1 MSRPAIAI
9 LLVALSLSAPLSLSG
24 AIPASAAIPSPR
36 EFLGHDV
43 GEDRYLA
50 PWDRVV
56 AYMRALDEAS
66 DRISI
71 ESAGTSTLG
80 NDMPVVIL
88 TSEENQR
95 NLSRHRDTAR
105 RLALSEDLS
114 EEEAN
119 TLIDQGKAIVL
130 VTCSIH
136 STEVGST
143 QMAMELAHQ
152 IATTTDD
159 DMLRWLDDVILLV
172 MPSINPDGQVMVV
185 DWYNKHLGT
194 EHEGGRLPWL
204 YHHYAGHDNNR
215 DFYML
220 TQKESRAVNDV
231 LYKRWFPQVFLDE
244 HQMGS
249 TGPRMFVPPQ
259 TDPVA
264 PEISSMTLM
273 FADLMGTMMALRLEE
288 AGKRGVGRDMIFD
301 SYWPGGTRNTA
312 WWKNVVGLLTE
323 VASARIATP
332 LTIEPGELEG
342 GQKGLPTHVRRAN
355 YLSPWEGGS
364 WRLRDIIDYELI
376 ATKALLEGCSRYRRD
391 LLANVNRLA
400 REETSRGRTESPY
413 AFLVPKDQ
421 HDLSATALMIDLL
434 LRHGVHVDRADADI
448 VVQGVGGAST
458 IVPSGSFAIRTAQP
472 YRPFILTMLT
482 PQRYPEILDTV
493 GGKNIPPYDVTSW
506 SLPIAMGV
514 DVLRVDAPFDPVAA
528 RLRRLEEP
536 VWPGGKVPAAPG
548 GYLIPHAA
556 DAAFLA
562 MNRLIKQG
570 RPVYWLQETGDAPPG
585 DIWIPHDAA
594 TQKEMSD
601 LSVAARVP
609 IHALASRPRGRA
621 LRVERSRAGL
631 YKPWDASMDEG
642 WTRWL
647 FDTYEVPYTSIDNKQ
662 ITSGLFTRNIDVL
675 VLPDVGKSIIAE
687 GRPPEGTPY
696 VPLPTEYAGGLGTDG
711 AREIKKWVR
720 EKGGVVV
727 ALDSSADYIIDI
739 LELPVRNVLA
749 GEDKDRVD
757 CPGSML
763 RLLVDATHPVAY
775 GMRAEDAGYFAGSPA
790 FETRVPD
797 PRFDRRVVA
806 SYPERAEDLLVS
818 GYLRGGEMLARRA
831 AVVDLKVG
839 NGRVV
844 LIGLRAQHRAQP
856 HRTFKL
862 LFNAVHLPG
871 LEETSL
877 P

>member
-1 MSRPAIAI
+1 MSRSAIAP
-9 LLVALSLSAPLSLSG
+9 LLVALSLCAAS
-24 AIPASAAIPSPR
+24 PATAAGVPSPR
-36 EFLGHDV
+36 DFLGRNV

-50 PWDRVV
+50 RWDQVV

-95 NLSRHRDTAR
+95 NLPQHRDAAR

-114 EEEAN
+114 EEEAQR
-119 TLIDQGKAIVL
+119 LIDHGKTIVL

-143 QMAMELAHQ
+143 QLAMELAHQ
-152 IATTTDD
+152 VATTADP
-159 DMLRWLDDVILLV
+159 DMLRWLDDVILLL
-172 MPSINPDGQVMVV
+172 MPSINPDGQVMVI

-194 EHEGGRLPWL
+194 ELEGGRLPWL

-231 LYKRWFPQVFLDE
+231 LYMRWFPQVYLDE

-312 WWKNVVGLLTE
+312 WWKNVIGLLTE

-342 GQKGLPTHVRRAN
+342 GEKGLPTHVRRAN
-355 YLSPWEGGS
+355 YLSPWEGGT

-391 LLANVNRLA
+391 LLANINRLA
-400 REETSRGRTESPY
+400 REETRRGRTESPY
-413 AFLVPKDQ
+413 AFIVPAGQ
-421 HDLSATALMIDLL
+421 HDPSAAALMIDLL
-434 LRHGVHVDRADADI
+434 LRHGVRVDRAEAGI
-448 VVQGVGGAST
+448 PIQAVGGTT
-458 IVPSGSFAIRTAQP
+458 IVPAGSFAIRTAQP
-472 YRPFILTMLT
+472 YRPFILTMLQ
-482 PQRYPEILDTV
+482 PQRYPEVLDAVEGKIL
-493 GGKNIPPYDVTSW
+493 PPYDVTSW

-514 DVLRVDAPFDPVAA
+514 DVLRADAPFDPDAA
-528 RLRRLEEP
+528 RLRRLEEA
-536 VWPGGKVPAAPG
+536 VWPGGTVPTAPG

-562 MNRLIKQG
+562 MNRLTKQG
-570 RPVYWLQETGDAPPG
+570 RAVYWLQETGQAPPG
-585 DIWIPHDAA
+585 DIWIPQEAA
-594 TQKEMSD
+594 TPKEMSE
-601 LSVAARVP
+601 LSVATHVP
-609 IHALASRPRGRA
+609 VHALATKPRGRA
-621 LRVERSRAGL
+621 LRVERSRVGL

-647 FDTYEVPYTSIDNKQ
+647 FDAYEVPYASIDNKQ
-662 ITSGLFTRNIDVL
+662 ITSGLFTRTIDVL

-696 VPLPTEYAGGLGTDG
+696 VPLPPEYAGGLGADG

-727 ALDSSADYIIDI
+727 ALDSSAD
-739 LELPVRNVLA
+739 
-749 GEDKDRVD
+749 
-757 CPGSML
+757 
-763 RLLVDATHPVAY
+763 
-775 GMRAEDAGYFAGSPA
+775 
-790 FETRVPD
+790 
-797 PRFDRRVVA
+797 
-806 SYPERAEDLLVS
+806 
-818 GYLRGGEMLARRA
+818 
-831 AVVDLKVG
+831 
-839 NGRVV
+839 
-844 LIGLRAQHRAQP
+844 
-856 HRTFKL
+856 
-862 LFNAVHLPG
+862 
-871 LEETSL
+871 
-877 P
+877 